1 MIYQTFSPKQIQAM
15 LWWAMPKFRQYDAII
30 CDGSVRSGKTMAM
43 SIGYSLLKRC
53 IGFENQILLYKEVY
67 GLGCC
72 SCNQKA

>member
-1 MIYQTFSPKQIQAM
+1 MHLVSPETFFGNTDVNEKALAVSRKCCGYKHQHNC
-15 LWWAMPKFRQYDAII
+15 KYNVFR
-30 CDGSVRSGKTMAM
+30 
-43 SIGYSLLKRC
+43 YSLLKRC